1 MKKSKEKFLEIV
13 SKRVNG
19 CKVGDGDGERKGMNG
34 DGEEGYL

>member
-19 CKVGDGDGERKGMNG
+19 CKVGDGERKGMNG